1 MCDKHYLSDNL
12 EVESQSAT
20 NVTIQ
25 PLGLGLFEDT
35 FENAQW
41 RKVKQMQSLRL
52 RIFLCRCCEQTFKN
66 TRWKKP
72 KVYIH
77 LMNATKYEYAYSRAG
92 NLRTHLKTRR

>member
-41 RKVKQMQSLRL
+41 RKVKQMQPSLPPDLHQGKNKKASHQTRL
-52 RIFLCRCCEQTFKN
+52 SSQSLLALLPLI
-66 TRWKKP
+66 
-72 KVYIH
+72 Y
-77 LMNATKYEYAYSRAG
+77 
-92 NLRTHLKTRR
+92 